1 MSPPPTTTQISE
13 RDLLSLTG
21 LSRENLLWLIQA
33 LFSGSLWLVGEF
45 LDPETGGENGEE
57 GDLQE
62 ILDGMT
68 Y

>member
-45 LDPETGGENGEE
+45 LDPETEEEEE

-62 ILDGMT
+62 ILDGMA

>member
-62 ILDGMT
+62 ILDGMA

>member
-33 LFSGSLWLVGEF
+33 LLSGSLWLVGEF
-45 LDPETGGENGEE
+45 LDPETEEEEEE

-62 ILDGMT
+62 ILDGMA

>member
-1 MSPPPTTTQISE
+1 MSPPPTTQISE

-33 LFSGSLWLVGEF
+33 LLSGSLWLVGEF
-45 LDPETGGENGEE
+45 LDPGEEEEE

-62 ILDGMT
+62 ILDGMA

>member
-1 MSPPPTTTQISE
+1 MSPPPPPTQISE

-45 LDPETGGENGEE
+45 LDPETEEEEE

-62 ILDGMT
+62 ILDGMA

>member
-1 MSPPPTTTQISE
+1 MSPPPPTQISE

-45 LDPETGGENGEE
+45 LDPETAGENGEE

-62 ILDGMT
+62 ILDGMA

>member
-1 MSPPPTTTQISE
+1 MSPPPPTQISE

-33 LFSGSLWLVGEF
+33 LLSGSLWLVGEF

-62 ILDGMT
+62 ILDGMA

>member
-1 MSPPPTTTQISE
+1 MSPPPPATQISE

-45 LDPETGGENGEE
+45 LDPETEEEEE

-62 ILDGMT
+62 ILDGMA

>member
-1 MSPPPTTTQISE
+1 MSPPPPTQISE

-45 LDPETGGENGEE
+45 LDPETEEEEE

-62 ILDGMT
+62 ILDGMA

>member
-1 MSPPPTTTQISE
+1 MSPPPPTTQISE

-45 LDPETGGENGEE
+45 LDPETEEEGE

-62 ILDGMT
+62 ILDGMA

>member
-1 MSPPPTTTQISE
+1 MSPPTTTQISE

-62 ILDGMT
+62 ILDGMA

>member
-1 MSPPPTTTQISE
+1 MSPPPPTTQISE

-62 ILDGMT
+62 VLDGMA